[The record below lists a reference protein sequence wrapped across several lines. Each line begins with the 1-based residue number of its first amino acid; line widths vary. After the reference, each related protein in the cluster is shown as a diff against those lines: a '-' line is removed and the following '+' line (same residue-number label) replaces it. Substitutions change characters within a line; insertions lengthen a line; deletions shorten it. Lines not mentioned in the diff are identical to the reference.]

1 MFYGKYKH
9 ARDVAWRVL
18 IDNNVTSLPVKV
30 TAIARAYGLSC
41 ISYSQGNELI
51 AAANLTHHAA
61 TTDGFLL
68 RQGQRGIIFYN
79 DQCSRQRCR
88 FTIAHELGHWLL
100 GHSLVN
106 DTYTVIN
113 REPRTEDK
121 PEEQEANIFAS
132 RLLAPACVL
141 WALDIHTPEEIAK
154 LCDISLA
161 SGQFR
166 SQRMKAL
173 YEREQEFLR
182 QHGKSCFLLSPIER
196 AVHHQF
202 TDFINQHLPKE

>member
-9 ARDVAWRVL
+9 ARDVAWQVL
-18 IDNNVTSLPVKV
+18 IDNNVTSLPIKV

-41 ISYSQGNELI
+41 ISYTQGKELI
-51 AAANLTHHAA
+51 AGANLTHHAA

-88 FTIAHELGHWLL
+88 FTVAHELGHWLL
-100 GHSLVN
+100 GHTLAN

-113 REPRTEDK
+113 REPGAEDN
-121 PEEQEANIFAS
+121 PEEQVANVFAS

-141 WALDIHTPEEIAK
+141 WALDIHTPEGIAK

-161 SGQFR
+161 SGRFR

-173 YEREQEFLR
+173 YEREQEFLW
-182 QHGKSCFLLSPIER
+182 QYGKSCFLLSPIER
-196 AVHHQF
+196 AVYHQF